1 MNRQKGQATLLAL
14 GLSLVCFA
22 VAGLALD
29 GARAWI
35 LRRTLQN
42 AVDAAALSAAGTLD
56 TDAYYRSGGDARRLD
71 VSRARRDAE
80 SILALRGLSGRLEI
94 SAGAHS
100 VRARL
105 RARLSTTTLS
115 LVGIRELNV
124 AAEATAR
131 PLFSGP

>member
-1 MNRQKGQATLLAL
+1 MLAL
-14 GLSLVCFA
+14 GLSLVCLA

-42 AVDAAALSAAGTLD
+42 AVDAAARSAASTLD
-56 TDAYYRSGGDARRLD
+56 ADAYYRSGGDVRRLD
-71 VSRARRDAE
+71 VARARGDAE
-80 SILALRGLSGRLEI
+80 SMLVLRGLSGRLEI
-94 SAGAHS
+94 AAGSHFVRAR

-105 RARLSTTTLS
+105 RTTTLS